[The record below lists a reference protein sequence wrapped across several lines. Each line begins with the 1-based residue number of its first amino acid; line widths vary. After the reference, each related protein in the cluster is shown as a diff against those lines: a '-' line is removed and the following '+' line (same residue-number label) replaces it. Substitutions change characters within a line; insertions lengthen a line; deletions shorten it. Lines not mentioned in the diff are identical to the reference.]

1 MNKIL
6 ITFLWT
12 PLKFFLSFLPQHFGI
27 FLKRRIINLLSY
39 FGYSNSQNRMDK
51 SIINFFDFKKNG
63 VCLEVGAADGIDQ
76 SNSLHLERIYNWKVY
91 LVEPTKTQYE
101 QCKIFRTKSTI
112 DNVAFVSEVTFKEKK
127 TIEINY
133 EALMSSIKDNNF
145 NSDKHENNFQS
156 VKTITLDKYFLKNNL
171 KNIDI
176 LILDV
181 EGYEIEVL
189 EGYKRGSK
197 IIKYLLVEAW
207 NFNKF
212 NEYAEARGWEF
223 IKKIGND
230 YLYNL
235 SN

>member
-12 PLKFFLSFLPQHFGI
+12 PLKFFLSFLHQHIGI
-27 FLKRRIINLLSY
+27 FLKRRIINFLSY

-51 SIINFFDFKKNG
+51 SIIKFFDFKKNG

-101 QCKIFRTKSTI
+101 QCKIFRRKSTI
-112 DNVAFVSEVTFKEKK
+112 DNVAFVSEETFKEKK

-145 NSDKHENNFQS
+145 NSDKHENNLQS
-156 VKTITLDKYFLKNNL
+156 VETITLDKFFLNNNV
-171 KNIDI
+171 KTIDI
-176 LILDV
+176 MILDV

-189 EGYKRGSK
+189 EGYKKGSK

-207 NFNKF
+207 DFDTFN
-212 NEYAEARGWEF
+212 NYAEIRGWKF
-223 IKKIGND
+223 IQKIGND
-230 YLYNL
+230 YLYSLIN
-235 SN
+235 